1 MKRIKIKVDNRSS
14 SRGAHKLQISKW
26 LRDQGLVYNI
36 DYDYIIMTRD
46 SEIHYHFYDGNDELV
61 TLFMLRWANNG

>member
-1 MKRIKIKVDNRSS
+1 MKFIKIKVGNRSS
-14 SRGAHKLQISKW
+14 SRGAQQLQISKW

-46 SEIHYHFYDGNDELV
+46 SEIHYHFYNENDELV
-61 TLFMLRWANNG
+61 TLFALRWANNG